1 MTKPCSGSVSL
12 CYDWAVFRQ
21 CLPMLWLSC
30 VQATFS
36 CVMTEPCS
44 GNVSL
49 CYDWAVLHAM
59 SPRIITSNISLC
71 YDQAMFSLGNVSL
84 CYDWARQYL
93 PVLWL
98 SHVQAT
104 SPCVMTEPCSGNIS
118 LCYDWTMFRQH
129 LPVLW
134 LSHVQATSP
143 CVMTEPCSGNI
154 SLCYDWAMFRQHL
167 PALWPSHVQA
177 TPPVA
182 VLWLSHIKATSP
194 CVMTEPCSGSVSLCC
209 FSGWS
214 SRHLW
219 HTSTHHSR
227 AVSNIAMFWL
237 AETLVQIINCEGVMA
252 TVGLACSSSIRGK
265 TFNILFTFADVCKM
279 SRMSC
284 QKVVYQVLWPLSEIM
299 TCSFS
304 WRSISYGLGALV
316 SEIL

>member
-1 MTKPCSGSVSL
+1 
-12 CYDWAVFRQ
+12 
-21 CLPMLWLSC
+21 
-30 VQATFS
+30 
-36 CVMTEPCS
+36 MTELCS

-49 CYDWAVLHAM
+49 CYDWAVFRQHF
-59 SPRIITSNISLC
+59 P
-71 YDQAMFSLGNVSL
+71 VS
-84 CYDWARQYL
+84 
-93 PVLWL
+93 WL
-98 SHVQAT
+98 SHVQVM
-104 SPCVMTEPCSGNIS
+104 SPCVMTEPCYMQCLPVLLPAKSPCVMTELCPGNIS
-118 LCYDWTMFRQH
+118 LRYDQAMFRQH
-129 LPVLW
+129 LPV
-134 LSHVQATSP
+134 
-143 CVMTEPCSGNI
+143 
-154 SLCYDWAMFRQHL
+154 F
-167 PALWPSHVQA
+167 WPSHVQA

-182 VLWLSHIKATSP
+182 VLWLSHIKATYP
-194 CVMTEPCSGSVSLCC
+194 CVMTEPCSGSVPLCC

-237 AETLVQIINCEGVMA
+237 AETLVQIINCECVMA
-252 TVGLACSSSIRGK
+252 AVGLACSSSVWGK

-304 WRSISYGLGALV
+304 WRSIGYGLGALV

>member
-118 LCYDWTMFRQH
+118 LCYDW
-129 LPVLW
+129 
-134 LSHVQATSP
+134 
-143 CVMTEPCSGNI
+143 
-154 SLCYDWAMFRQHL
+154 AMFRQHL

-219 HTSTHHSR
+219 HTSTHHPR

>member
-1 MTKPCSGSVSL
+1 MTEPCLGNTSLCYDESCSGNISL

-30 VQATFS
+30 VQATFP

-59 SPRIITSNISLC
+59 SPCIITSKI
-71 YDQAMFSLGNVSL
+71 SL
-84 CYDWARQYL
+84 CYDWAMSRQHL
-93 PVLWL
+93 PALWP

-104 SPCVMTEPCSGNIS
+104 SPCVMTKLCSGNIS
-118 LCYDWTMFRQH
+118 LRYDQAMFRQH
-129 LPVLW
+129 LPV
-134 LSHVQATSP
+134 
-143 CVMTEPCSGNI
+143 
-154 SLCYDWAMFRQHL
+154 F
-167 PALWPSHVQA
+167 WPSHVQA

-182 VLWLSHIKATSP
+182 VLWLSHIKATYP
-194 CVMTEPCSGSVSLCC
+194 CVMTEPCSGSVPLCC

-237 AETLVQIINCEGVMA
+237 AETLVQIINCECVMA
-252 TVGLACSSSIRGK
+252 AVGLACSSSVWGK

-304 WRSISYGLGALV
+304 WRSIGYGLGALV